1 MNLFLCASK
10 YKHRELCE
18 RPIAKSIGYIS
29 HVQDGEYH
37 VFTLN
42 EKGDTLVILPE
53 NTLPICK
60 AYNKLIKDRL
70 INSSVKYERIVFVHD
85 DVIIE
90 DRHLEDKLEKYL
102 KTYDIIGLA
111 GGVEPEIKA
120 PALWHLMCKRHF
132 GTVGHYLNGKWYG
145 TTFGVSDTR
154 VAIVDGVFIG
164 VNRSVLVEKNLRFD
178 EDLPHFHHYDILF
191 CLEANAIKL
200 KIGVVPILIT
210 HLSPGLTNVSK
221 AYLDSEKVFLNKASR
236 FS

>member
-1 MNLFLCASK
+1 MNLFLCLSK
-10 YKHRELCE
+10 YKHEELPN
-18 RPIAKSIGYIS
+18 RPLLKSLGKGVYTK
-29 HVQDGEYH
+29 VNEYTT
-37 VFTLN
+37 FELPT
-42 EKGDTLVILPE
+42 GDLVVILTE
-53 NTLPICK
+53 NTTPIGK
-60 AYNKLIKDRL
+60 AYNKLIKDWVT
-70 INSSVKYERIVFVHD
+70 NKYQRIVFVHD

-90 DRHLEDKLEKYL
+90 DRHLEEKLENYL
-102 KTYDIIGLA
+102 KKYDIIGLA
-111 GGVEPEIKA
+111 GGIEPQIKA
-120 PALWHLMCKRHF
+120 PALWHLMCKKHF
-132 GTVGHYLNGKWYG
+132 GTVGHFVNNNQNWYG
-145 TTFGVSDTR
+145 TTFGVSDVR

-164 VNRSVLVEKNLRFD
+164 VNRDVLEKRNLRFD